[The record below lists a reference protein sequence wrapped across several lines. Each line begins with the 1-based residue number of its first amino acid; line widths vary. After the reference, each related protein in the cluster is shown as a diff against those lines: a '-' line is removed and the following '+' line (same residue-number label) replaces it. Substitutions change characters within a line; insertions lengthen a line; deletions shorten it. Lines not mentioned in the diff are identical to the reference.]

1 MIERGGH
8 FTWEEDAVFDGI
20 RQDASESI
28 RRYRVLKNGHLFNR
42 GAVTKDKGSKHIAAA
57 RIGTDSLDTLAAF
70 DAHFND
76 GSQKLCVIQEGGSNA
91 DLYYFNT
98 TDSTWV
104 AQSQSIA
111 NNTRVVLLMFANK
124 LHVID
129 GGTLRT
135 WTGSSWA
142 TPGESTYSNPC
153 TLGAVYA
160 NRLILSGHPTYP
172 FTFFPSGIRD
182 SGSWDAALSV
192 DVTGAHGEVITS
204 IGTMGSFLIVG
215 GRTFTRSFYLGTA
228 SPYDWDN
235 DHISTLI
242 GPSCQSSFVSIPA
255 VQGQTGRNVA
265 FFWSTD
271 GPMML
276 YQEGNGLPTLLDL
289 SGPLAKAARGIEYQ
303 GLAAFAIDRYDDVV
317 GVYVP
322 EFDEIR
328 FAVTKK
334 TTFSSL
340 GANSQNDMLCCLNL
354 TSALA
359 FAMGKVEYPYWR
371 IRDNE
376 NKTGSVPGLPVSTIF
391 SARIHP
397 DTNAPSSAGVL
408 RCLCAK
414 NGWVYEM
421 DAVSQDVDSIEGTD
435 YDIPFYIRRDGYDG
449 MEDGI
454 RQHEKSLRAAYF
466 RATLVGKS
474 KLYARAIADGGA
486 RLSEAEIDL
495 DGNLQ
500 EWNTD
505 GGSGS
510 WGDGNRWN
518 AGEFVNKRGLMGTL
532 GRKFDLEIYD
542 NGNIKG
548 DFQVNSWSLL
558 GYAEDRR

>member
-1 MIERGGH
+1 MIERDGQ

-20 RQDASESI
+20 RQDASESV
-28 RRYRVLKNGHLFNR
+28 RRYRVLRNGHLFNR
-42 GAVTKDKGSKHIAAA
+42 GAVTKDKGVKHIAAS
-57 RIGTDSLDTLAAF
+57 RIGSDSLDTLAGF

-76 GSQKLCVIQEGGSNA
+76 GTQKLCIVQEGASNA
-91 DLYYFNT
+91 DLYFFNT
-98 TDSTWV
+98 SDSTWT
-104 AQSQSIA
+104 AQSRTIA
-111 NNTRVVLLMFANK
+111 NDKRVNLLMFANK

-129 GGTLRT
+129 GTTLQT
-135 WTGSSWA
+135 WTGSAWA
-142 TPGESTYSNPC
+142 TPGDSTYSNPC
-153 TLGAVYA
+153 SIGCVYA
-160 NRLILSGHPTYP
+160 NRLILAGNANFP

-182 SGSWDAALSV
+182 SGTWDAALSV
-192 DVTGAHGEVITS
+192 DVTGAHGEKITS
-204 IGTMGSFLIVG
+204 IGTLGSFLIVG

-276 YQEGNGLPTLLDL
+276 YQKDNGLPTLLDL
-289 SGPLAKAARGIEYQ
+289 SSPLAKASRGIEYQ
-303 GLAAFAIDRYDDVV
+303 GLPAMAIDRFNDVV
-317 GVYVP
+317 GTYVP
-322 EFDEIR
+322 EFDEVR

-334 TTFSSL
+334 TTFSTL
-340 GANSQNDMLCCLNL
+340 GASSQNDMLLCLSL
-354 TSALA
+354 TSALG
-359 FAMGKVEYPYWR
+359 FAMGKAEYPYWR

-376 NKTGSVPGLPVSTIF
+376 SKDLPVSTIF

-397 DTNAPSSAGVL
+397 DSNAPNTAGVL
-408 RCLCAK
+408 RCLSAK

-421 DAVSQDVDSIEGTD
+421 DSVAQDDDSIEGTE
-435 YDIPFYIRRDGYDG
+435 YGIPFYIRRDGYDG
-449 MEDGI
+449 MEDRI
-454 RQHEKSLRAAYF
+454 RQNEKSLRSAYF
-466 RATLVGKS
+466 RATLVGDS

-486 RLSEAEIDL
+486 RFSEVEVDLSGDL
-495 DGNLQ
+495 AKWGSESSTGTWGNGLL
-500 EWNTD
+500 
-505 GGSGS
+505 
-510 WGDGNRWN
+510 WN
-518 AGEFVNKRGLMGTL
+518 AGEFVNQRGLMGTL

-558 GYAEDRR
+558 GYVEDRR